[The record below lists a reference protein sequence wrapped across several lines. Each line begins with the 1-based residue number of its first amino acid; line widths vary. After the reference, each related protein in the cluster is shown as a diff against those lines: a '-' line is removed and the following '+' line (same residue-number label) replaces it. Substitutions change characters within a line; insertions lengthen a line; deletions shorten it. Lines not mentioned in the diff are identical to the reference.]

1 MNTETSF
8 ETLLTGGH
16 PNSLGNTIEVVE
28 QVFENP
34 ALISELYDCYGSADP
49 IVRLR
54 TSNAF
59 KRVWR
64 KHPTWV
70 VPYIGRF
77 LDEVSLL
84 DQASAEWTTA
94 TLIRELHKYLAA
106 AQSEKSVQVLK
117 RLLTQSNDWIVLN
130 ETLKSLEPLAKKD
143 ADLAA
148 WMLPHLE
155 KLSQDPRKS
164 VSKKAAKQLA
174 NLSK

>member
-1 MNTETSF
+1 MNPKTSF
-8 ETLLTGGH
+8 ETMLTGGH

-28 QVFENP
+28 LVFKNQE
-34 ALISELYDCYGSADP
+34 LLSELYACYRSADP
-49 IVRLR
+49 VVRLR

-59 KRVWR
+59 KRVWHE
-64 KHPTWV
+64 HPTWV
-70 VPYIGRF
+70 VPYISRF
-77 LDEVSLL
+77 LDEVSVL

-94 TLIRELHKYLAA
+94 TLIRELHKYLTA

-117 RLLTQSNDWIVLN
+117 RFLTQSNDWIVLN

-155 KLSQDPRKS
+155 KLCQDPRKS